1 LSIAKINFDYSRLI
15 FLFRGPYC
23 NTTTGATRTPAQLAG
38 DEKRPQILR
47 RKREVAAAAAT
58 KAKKKTKIPAIR
70 ACRQS
75 LFVPPASLSLTPI
88 EEDKDTNKNK
98 DKQRRGRKRI
108 RKLRQ

>member
-1 LSIAKINFDYSRLI
+1 M
-15 FLFRGPYC
+15 
-23 NTTTGATRTPAQLAG
+23 GATRTPAQLAG

-47 RKREVAAAAAT
+47 RKREVAADAT
-58 KAKKKTKIPAIR
+58 KTKKKTKIPAIR

-108 RKLRQ
+108 RTLRQ